1 MFNGGSKNNPAIS
14 CSKKNRIMNSLKVDN
29 VNNADLPEFIYCYI
43 ITGQAGFKET
53 EIQPKKKKKKRNS
66 AKQKRK
72 FHDKTLTE
80 SNYAEA

>member
-29 VNNADLPEFIYCYI
+29 VNNTDLPEFIYCYI

-53 EIQPKKKKKKRNS
+53 EIQPKKKKKFS
-66 AKQKRK
+66 QAKTQISWQK
-72 FHDKTLTE
+72 TYGE
-80 SNYAEA
+80 

>member
-1 MFNGGSKNNPAIS
+1 
-14 CSKKNRIMNSLKVDN
+14 MNSLKVDN

-53 EIQPKKKKKKRNS
+53 EIQPKKKRNS

-72 FHDKTLTE
+72 FHDKRLTE

>member
-1 MFNGGSKNNPAIS
+1 
-14 CSKKNRIMNSLKVDN
+14 MNSLKVDN

-53 EIQPKKKKKKRNS
+53 EIQPKKKRNS

-72 FHDKTLTE
+72 IHDKRLTE

>member
-29 VNNADLPEFIYCYI
+29 VNNVDLPEFIYCYI

-53 EIQPKKKKKKRNS
+53 EIQPKKKKKFS
-66 AKQKRK
+66 QAKTQISWQK
-72 FHDKTLTE
+72 TYGE
-80 SNYAEA
+80 

>member
-53 EIQPKKKKKKRNS
+53 EIQPKKKKKFS
-66 AKQKRK
+66 QAKTQISWQK
-72 FHDKTLTE
+72 TYGE
-80 SNYAEA
+80 

>member
-43 ITGQAGFKET
+43 ITEQAGFKET
-53 EIQPKKKKKKRNS
+53 EIHPKKKKKKKFS
-66 AKQKRK
+66 QAKTQISWQK
-72 FHDKTLTE
+72 TYGE
-80 SNYAEA
+80 

>member
-53 EIQPKKKKKKRNS
+53 EIHPKKKKKFS
-66 AKQKRK
+66 QAKTQISWQK
-72 FHDKTLTE
+72 TYGE
-80 SNYAEA
+80 

>member
-29 VNNADLPEFIYCYI
+29 VNNVDLPEFIYCYI

-53 EIQPKKKKKKRNS
+53 EIQQKKKKKFS
-66 AKQKRK
+66 QAKTQISWQN
-72 FHDKTLTE
+72 TYGE
-80 SNYAEA
+80 

>member
-14 CSKKNRIMNSLKVDN
+14 CSKNNRIMNSLKVDN

-53 EIQPKKKKKKRNS
+53 EIQPKKKKKFS
-66 AKQKRK
+66 QAKTQISWQK
-72 FHDKTLTE
+72 TYGE
-80 SNYAEA
+80 

>member
-29 VNNADLPEFIYCYI
+29 VNNTDLPEFIYCYI

-53 EIQPKKKKKKRNS
+53 EIHPKKKKKKFS
-66 AKQKRK
+66 QAKTQISWQK
-72 FHDKTLTE
+72 TYGE
-80 SNYAEA
+80 

>member
-1 MFNGGSKNNPAIS
+1 
-14 CSKKNRIMNSLKVDN
+14 MNSLKVDN

-53 EIQPKKKKKKRNS
+53 EIHPKKKKKRNS

-72 FHDKTLTE
+72 FHDKRLTE

>member
-1 MFNGGSKNNPAIS
+1 
-14 CSKKNRIMNSLKVDN
+14 MNSLKVDN

-53 EIQPKKKKKKRNS
+53 EIQPKKKKRNS

-72 FHDKTLTE
+72 IHDKRLTE